1 MSSLRDFCDS
11 LWLAQDVL
19 FLFQLYDNLRSQSGL
34 CYLHLTKCKC
44 SILFFFFPSEIVSV
58 ACEKRTLSVFSACGR
73 RLLPPIVLNTP
84 ISTLHCTGSYI
95 MALTTAATLS
105 VW

>member
-1 MSSLRDFCDS
+1 MATQAGSVALCSSHVLKRKS
-11 LWLAQDVL
+11 LFW
-19 FLFQLYDNLRSQSGL
+19 
-34 CYLHLTKCKC
+34 T
-44 SILFFFFPSEIVSV
+44 FFFSEIVCV

-73 RLLPPIVLNTP
+73 RLLPPIILNTP

-95 MALTTAATLS
+95 MTLTTAATLS